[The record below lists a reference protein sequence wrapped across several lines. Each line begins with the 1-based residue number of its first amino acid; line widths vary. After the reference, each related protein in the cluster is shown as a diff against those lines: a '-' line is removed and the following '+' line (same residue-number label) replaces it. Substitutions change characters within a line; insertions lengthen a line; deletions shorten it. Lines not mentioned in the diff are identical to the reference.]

1 MNAEEVKSKQPKIK
15 VDRVSKIFGRDP
27 KRGIKMLEQGIGKE
41 EIMKKT
47 RLAVGVN
54 NASFEV
60 AEGEMLVVMGL
71 SGSGKS
77 TLLRCLNRLIEPT
90 AGHVYI
96 DGINVTAL
104 SDAELRRLRQKKFGM
119 VFQRFALLPHRTV
132 QQNTEFGL
140 EIQGM
145 DAAQR
150 AEKARSSLKLVGLE
164 GWEDS
169 YPEQLSGGM
178 QQRVGLARALA
189 VDPDIL
195 FMDEAFSALD
205 PLIRR
210 EMQDELLA
218 LQSRVHKTILFITH
232 DLDEALKLGDRIII
246 MKDGSIVQNGTPED
260 ILTNPATEYVEKFVE
275 DVNLAKVL
283 TARTVM
289 HKASTVTFPKDG
301 PKTALHKM
309 KEVGISSILV
319 VDRDRR
325 LLGRVSADDAS
336 RLAKQNETSLESIIL
351 RDVTTVRPETPINE
365 IFAEQE
371 FPVAV
376 TDEEEHLQGLI
387 VRGSLLAALAEGRLS
402 S

>member
-1 MNAEEVKSKQPKIK
+1 MEPFQNTQTPKIRVDK
-15 VDRVSKIFGRDP
+15 VYKVFGRDP
-27 KRGIKMLEQGIGKE
+27 KRGVQMLEQGRSKD
-41 EIMKKT
+41 EIMQKT
-47 RLAVGVN
+47 RLAVGVA
-54 NASFEV
+54 NASFDV
-60 AEGEMLVVMGL
+60 AEGELLVIMGL

-77 TLLRCLNRLIEPT
+77 TLLRCINRLIEPT
-90 AGHVYI
+90 AGKVII
-96 DGINVTAL
+96 DGTEVTDL
-104 SDAELRRLRQKKFGM
+104 SDAELRRMRMKKFGM

-132 QQNTEFGL
+132 LKNTEFGL

-145 DAAQR
+145 SSAQR
-150 AEKARSSLKLVGLE
+150 SEKAREALKLVGLE

-218 LQSRVHKTILFITH
+218 LQSRVNKTILFITH
-232 DLDEALKLGDRIII
+232 DLDEALKLGDRIVI
-246 MKDGSIVQNGTPED
+246 MKDGSIVQVGTPED
-260 ILTNPATEYVEKFVE
+260 ILTNPATAYVEKFVE

-283 TARTVM
+283 TAGTVM

-309 KEVGISSILV
+309 KEVGISGILV
-319 VDRDRR
+319 VDRERR
-325 LLGRVSADDAS
+325 LLGRVTADDAS
-336 RLAKQNETSLESIIL
+336 RLAKENEKSLESIIIK
-351 RDVTTVRPETPINE
+351 DVAAVKPDTPISD
-365 IFAEQE
+365 IFAEQV

-376 TDEEEHLQGLI
+376 IDDQDQLKGI
-387 VRGSLLAALAEGRLS
+387 IIRGALLAALAEGKGES
-402 S
+402 

>member
-1 MNAEEVKSKQPKIK
+1 METNTQDTLPKIQVDGVYK
-15 VDRVSKIFGRDP
+15 VFGRDP
-27 KRGIKMLEQGIGKE
+27 RRAIKMLEEGLGKN
-41 EIMKKT
+41 EIMEKT

-54 NASFEV
+54 KASFEV
-60 AEGEMLVVMGL
+60 FEGEMLVIMGL

-77 TLLRCLNRLIEPT
+77 TLLRCINRLIEPT
-90 AGHVYI
+90 AGKVQI
-96 DGINVTAL
+96 DGKDITAL
-104 SDAELRRLRQKKFGM
+104 SEKELRKVRMKKFGM

-132 QQNTEFGL
+132 LHNTEFGL

-145 DAAQR
+145 DSAER
-150 AEKARSSLKLVGLE
+150 AEKARRALKLVGLE

-246 MKDGSIVQNGTPED
+246 MKDGAIVQVGTPEE
-260 ILTNPATEYVEKFVE
+260 ILTNPATTYVEKFVE

-283 TARTVM
+283 SAKSVM
-289 HKASTVTFPKDG
+289 HKASAVIFPKDG
-301 PKTALHKM
+301 PKAALHKM
-309 KEVGISSILV
+309 KEIGISQILV
-319 VDRDRR
+319 IDRNQH
-325 LLGRVSADDAS
+325 LLGRVSADDAL
-336 RLAKQNETSLESIIL
+336 RLSKHGEKSLESIIVK
-351 RDVTTVRPETPINE
+351 DVPTVHTDTIINE
-365 IFAEQE
+365 LFAEQD

-376 TDEEEHLQGLI
+376 TDDEDQLKGII
-387 VRGSLLAALAEGRLS
+387 VRGALLGALAEGGAES
-402 S
+402 

>member
-1 MNAEEVKSKQPKIK
+1 METHQIENHPKIRVDNVYK
-15 VDRVSKIFGRDP
+15 VFGRDP
-27 KRGIKMLEQGIGKE
+27 KRGIKMLKEGIKKS

-47 RLAVGVN
+47 RLAVGVDQ
-54 NASFEV
+54 ASFDV
-60 AEGEMLVVMGL
+60 AEGELLVIMGL

-77 TLLRCLNRLIEPT
+77 TLLRCINRLIEPT
-90 AGHVYI
+90 DGQVYI
-96 DGINVTAL
+96 DGTDITEL
-104 SDAELRRLRQKKFGM
+104 SEAELRRLRMKKFGM

-132 QQNTEFGL
+132 LHNTEFGL
-140 EIQGM
+140 EIQGL
-145 DAAQR
+145 DPAQR
-150 AEKARSSLKLVGLE
+150 TAKAREALKLVGLE

-210 EMQDELLA
+210 EMQDELLS
-218 LQSRVHKTILFITH
+218 LQARVHKTILFITH

-246 MKDGSIVQNGTPED
+246 MKDGSIVQVGTPEE
-260 ILTNPATEYVEKFVE
+260 ILTNPATEYVERFVE

-289 HKASTVTFPKDG
+289 HKASAVTFPKDG

-309 KEVGISSILV
+309 KEVGISGILV
-319 VDRDRR
+319 VDRERR
-325 LLGRVSADDAS
+325 LLGRVTADDAS
-336 RLAKQNETSLESIIL
+336 RLAKENEKSLESIIL
-351 RDVTTVRPETPINE
+351 KDIATVQLDTPINE
-365 IFAEQE
+365 IFAEE
-371 FPVAV
+371 VFPVAV
-376 TDEEEHLQGLI
+376 VDEEGTLRGLI
-387 VRGSLLAALAEGRLS
+387 IRGALLAALAEGRGTA
-402 S
+402 

>member
-1 MNAEEVKSKQPKIK
+1 MESNQQQIPPKIRVDNVYKVFGKDAHRGVEMLEKGITKSKI
-15 VDRVSKIFGRDP
+15 
-27 KRGIKMLEQGIGKE
+27 LED
-41 EIMKKT
+41 T
-47 RLAVGVN
+47 NLAVGVN
-54 NASFEV
+54 KASFEV
-60 AEGEMLVVMGL
+60 HEGELLVVMGL

-77 TLLRCLNRLIEPT
+77 TLLRCINRLIEPT
-90 AGHVYI
+90 AGKVHV
-96 DGINVTAL
+96 DGVDVTAL
-104 SDAELRRLRQKKFGM
+104 SDEELRQMRMKKFGM
-119 VFQRFALLPHRTV
+119 VFQRFALLPHRTIL
-132 QQNTEFGL
+132 QNVEFGL
-140 EIQGM
+140 EIQKM
-145 DAAQR
+145 PSAQR
-150 AEKARSSLKLVGLE
+150 LEKAQQSLKLVGLE
-164 GWEDS
+164 GWENS

-232 DLDEALKLGDRIII
+232 DLDEALKIGDRIII
-246 MKDGSIVQNGTPED
+246 MKDGAIVQVGTPEE
-260 ILTNPATEYVEKFVE
+260 ILTSPATEYVEKFVE

-283 TARTVM
+283 TAGTVM

-309 KEVGISSILV
+309 KEAGISGILV

-325 LLGRVSADDAS
+325 LIGRVNADDAL
-336 RLAKQNETSLESIIL
+336 RLSKTGEQSLESIIL
-351 RDVTTVRPETPINE
+351 KDISSVLAETPINE
-365 IFAEQE
+365 LFAEQS

-376 TDEEEHLQGLI
+376 VDEENHLKGI
-387 VRGSLLAALAEGRLS
+387 IIRGSLLAALAEGGTS

>member
-1 MNAEEVKSKQPKIK
+1 METNRQETSPKIQVDK
-15 VDRVSKIFGRDP
+15 VYKVFGRDP
-27 KRGIKMLEQGIGKE
+27 LRAVKMLEGGLGKN

-47 RLAVGVN
+47 RLAVGVD

-60 AEGEMLVVMGL
+60 FEGEMLVIMGL

-77 TLLRCLNRLIEPT
+77 TLLRCINRLIEPT
-90 AGHVYI
+90 AGKVFI
-96 DGINVTAL
+96 DGIDVTAL
-104 SDAELRRLRQKKFGM
+104 SAEELRKIRMKKFGM

-145 DAAQR
+145 APAQR
-150 AEKARSSLKLVGLE
+150 AEKARQALKLVSLE

-189 VDPDIL
+189 VDPDVL

-246 MKDGSIVQNGTPED
+246 MKDGAIVQVGTPEE
-260 ILTNPATEYVEKFVE
+260 ILTNPATAYVEKFVE

-283 TARTVM
+283 TAGTVM
-289 HKASTVTFPKDG
+289 HKATSVTFPKDG

-309 KEVGISSILV
+309 KEVGISHILV
-319 VDRDRR
+319 VNREQH
-325 LLGRVSADDAS
+325 LLGRVSADDALQLS
-336 RLAKQNETSLESIIL
+336 KKGEKSLESIIVD
-351 RDVTTVRPETPINE
+351 DVPTVHKDTIINE
-365 IFAEQE
+365 LFAEQT

-376 TDEEEHLQGLI
+376 TDDQNQLKGLI
-387 VRGSLLAALAEGRLS
+387 IRGALLGALAEGGIES
-402 S
+402 

>member
-1 MNAEEVKSKQPKIK
+1 MDTEQEVIEPKIK
-15 VDRVSKIFGRDP
+15 VEKVYKVFGRDAR
-27 KRGIKMLEQGIGKE
+27 RGVKMLEEGVNKT

-47 RLAVGVN
+47 RLAVGVDD
-54 NASFEV
+54 ASFEV
-60 AEGEMLVVMGL
+60 AKGELLVIMGL

-77 TLLRCLNRLIEPT
+77 TLLRCINRLIEPT
-90 AGHVYI
+90 AGKVFV
-96 DGINVTAL
+96 DGVDVTAL
-104 SDAELRRLRQKKFGM
+104 SDGDLRHMRMKKFGM

-132 QQNTEFGL
+132 LHNTEFGL

-145 DAAQR
+145 KAAER
-150 AEKARSSLKLVGLE
+150 SEKAREALKLVGLE

-232 DLDEALKLGDRIII
+232 DLDEALKIGDRIII
-246 MKDGSIVQNGTPED
+246 MKDGAIVQVGTPED

-275 DVNLAKVL
+275 DVNLAKIL
-283 TARTVM
+283 TAGTVM
-289 HKASTVTFPKDG
+289 HKASTVTYPKDG

-309 KEVGISSILV
+309 KEAGISSILV

-325 LLGRVSADDAS
+325 LLGRVAADDAL
-336 RLAKQNETSLESIIL
+336 RLAKENEKSLEQVIL
-351 RDVTTVRPETPINE
+351 KDVPAVQAETPINE
-365 IFAEQE
+365 LFAEQA

-376 TDEEEHLQGLI
+376 TDEEGHLKGI
-387 VRGSLLAALAEGRLS
+387 IIRGALLAALAEKRGIE
-402 S
+402 

>member
-27 KRGIKMLEQGIGKE
+27 KRGIKMLEQGIPKE

-60 AEGEMLVVMGL
+60 AEREMLLVMGL

-90 AGHVYI
+90 AGHVYM
-96 DGINVTAL
+96 DGIDVTAL

-178 QQRVGLARALA
+178 
-189 VDPDIL
+189 
-195 FMDEAFSALD
+195 
-205 PLIRR
+205 
-210 EMQDELLA
+210 
-218 LQSRVHKTILFITH
+218 
-232 DLDEALKLGDRIII
+232 
-246 MKDGSIVQNGTPED
+246 
-260 ILTNPATEYVEKFVE
+260 
-275 DVNLAKVL
+275 
-283 TARTVM
+283 
-289 HKASTVTFPKDG
+289 
-301 PKTALHKM
+301 
-309 KEVGISSILV
+309 
-319 VDRDRR
+319 
-325 LLGRVSADDAS
+325 
-336 RLAKQNETSLESIIL
+336 
-351 RDVTTVRPETPINE
+351 
-365 IFAEQE
+365 
-371 FPVAV
+371 
-376 TDEEEHLQGLI
+376 
-387 VRGSLLAALAEGRLS
+387 
-402 S
+402 

>member
-1 MNAEEVKSKQPKIK
+1 METPQIEKHPKIK
-15 VDRVSKIFGRDP
+15 VDNVYKVFGRDP
-27 KRGIKMLEQGIGKE
+27 KRGIKMLKQGVNKS
-41 EIMKKT
+41 EIMKKA

-54 NASFEV
+54 QASFDV
-60 AEGEMLVVMGL
+60 AEGELLVIMGL

-77 TLLRCLNRLIEPT
+77 TLLRCINRLIEPT
-90 AGHVYI
+90 DGQVFI
-96 DGINVTAL
+96 DGTDITEL
-104 SDAELRRLRQKKFGM
+104 SDHELRLLRMKKFGM

-132 QQNTEFGL
+132 LHNTEFGL
-140 EIQGM
+140 EIQGV
-145 DAAQR
+145 DPAQR
-150 AEKARSSLKLVGLE
+150 SQKAKEALKLVGLE

-210 EMQDELLA
+210 EMQDELLS
-218 LQSRVHKTILFITH
+218 LQSRMHKTILFITH
-232 DLDEALKLGDRIII
+232 DLDEALKLGDRIVI
-246 MKDGSIVQNGTPED
+246 MKDGSIVQVGTPEE
-260 ILTNPATEYVEKFVE
+260 ILTNPATEYVERFVE

-289 HKASTVTFPKDG
+289 HKASAVTFPKDG

-309 KEVGISSILV
+309 KEVGISGILV

-325 LLGRVSADDAS
+325 LLGRVTADDAS
-336 RLAKQNETSLESIIL
+336 RLAKENEKSLESIIL
-351 RDVTTVRPETPINE
+351 KDISTVQLDTPINE
-365 IFAEQE
+365 IFAEQV

-376 TDEEEHLQGLI
+376 TDEDGILRGLI
-387 VRGSLLAALAEGRLS
+387 IRGALLAALAEGGGTA
-402 S
+402 